1 MSFSL
6 CAVYKNARDKTL
18 EIISLFTLCQLLLK
32 LFSSENVCNKEDRVY
47 VGVSVNRLIRSG
59 CCSLYWPW
67 FDHRILEEPSSSQEY
82 SPDRN
87 DRHAPCYPDWLHD
100 SRQRCPIAFDRDHS
114 EFDGNLSRPE
124 YSPWQNIDHAWM
136 ICARETNPWVEE
148 ETRGTDLIF
157 GTSLSVSTRW
167 YSAGFC
173 IVTQGNSGR
182 CVEPCVRS
190 IDSSSF
196 IVLMTMNMLEV
207 QESCW
212 LDSETKRRCLLITE
226 KHTIVTI
233 RKVNGSTQ
241 RQRSAQAS
249 MVLVRW

>member
-6 CAVYKNARDKTL
+6 CAVYKKCSRDKTL

-47 VGVSVNRLIRSG
+47 VCVSVNRLIHSE
-59 CCSLYWPW
+59 CCSLYYWPW
-67 FDHRILEEPSSSQEY
+67 FDHRLLEEPSSNQEY

-87 DRHAPCYPDWLHD
+87 DRHAPCYHDSLHD

-114 EFDGNLSRPE
+114 GSDGNPSRLE
-124 YSPWQNIDHAWM
+124 YSPWKNNDHAWT
-136 ICARETNPWVEE
+136 IYVRETNQWEE
-148 ETRGTDLIF
+148 QKARGTDLIF
-157 GTSLSVSTRW
+157 GTSLSVRTRW

-173 IVTQGNSGR
+173 IVIQGNSGR

-196 IVLMTMNMLEV
+196 IVLMTINMV
-207 QESCW
+207 DAQESSW
-212 LDSETKRRCLLITE
+212 LDSETKWRCLLITE

-233 RKVNGSTQ
+233 RKENRATTKCS
-241 RQRSAQAS
+241 S
-249 MVLVRW
+249 MVLVR